1 MKTLKQ
7 IIRRSILII
16 TTILTTL
23 LLISIVGIQIFNEQ
37 NRTYENASRTLTQME
52 HLLAENQTDMT
63 ETVHSYAQ
71 TCLLHAE
78 SIAYILEKDPSL
90 INNTEEL
97 KKIAAFTEV
106 DDIHIFDQSGTLIA
120 GTIPASYGLTFDS
133 GDQISYFKPML
144 KDKNLTLV
152 QPITPNTAEAKQMQY
167 TAVWSKDGSFILQ
180 IGMEPDSI
188 IKLTEENELSHI
200 LSLFRVN
207 PEAGY
212 YAVDTESG
220 EIVGSTSTELTGK
233 HIEEIGLS
241 MAQIQTD
248 PDGFHA
254 EVEGVHSFCVFKEI
268 GDTYIG
274 RVISSAI
281 MYQRIPNFTI
291 STASYLIILAV
302 ILYHIIVRY
311 MKRYVTDSIDTVNE
325 KLTLIAKGDLD
336 ETIDIQNSAEFS
348 ALSSYIN
355 EMVKTLLDNNKKMS
369 YVLSR
374 TDLYMGVYEHN
385 AHMDRVRFT
394 EYIPQILGLNEADAD
409 ALSSDHHRFRAFI
422 ETIRRHPIP
431 DEPNIFRIPGE
442 IEKYVRLEE
451 ITEDD
456 AFFGVCIDETEDILK
471 RQKIEVERDYDL
483 LTGLYNRRGLDRQL
497 SILFQHPE
505 KLGLGALIMIDAD
518 GLKQINDTYGHEN
531 GDLYLIKISEVID
544 KFGLRSNLSA
554 RQGGDEFVLLLYDY
568 DSEDELQNTLRTLE
582 YIQTHSTVRLGED
595 LNVPLRF
602 SLGYALLDGTADTQ
616 RLFKEADERMYAN
629 KRERK
634 QQNNA

>member
-1 MKTLKQ
+1 
-7 IIRRSILII
+7 
-16 TTILTTL
+16 
-23 LLISIVGIQIFNEQ
+23 
-37 NRTYENASRTLTQME
+37 
-52 HLLAENQTDMT
+52 
-63 ETVHSYAQ
+63 
-71 TCLLHAE
+71 
-78 SIAYILEKDPSL
+78 
-90 INNTEEL
+90 
-97 KKIAAFTEV
+97 
-106 DDIHIFDQSGTLIA
+106 
-120 GTIPASYGLTFDS
+120 
-133 GDQISYFKPML
+133 
-144 KDKNLTLV
+144 
-152 QPITPNTAEAKQMQY
+152 
-167 TAVWSKDGSFILQ
+167 
-180 IGMEPDSI
+180 
-188 IKLTEENELSHI
+188 
-200 LSLFRVN
+200 
-207 PEAGY
+207 
-212 YAVDTESG
+212 
-220 EIVGSTSTELTGK
+220 
-233 HIEEIGLS
+233 
-241 MAQIQTD
+241 
-248 PDGFHA
+248 
-254 EVEGVHSFCVFKEI
+254 
-268 GDTYIG
+268 
-274 RVISSAI
+274 
-281 MYQRIPNFTI
+281 
-291 STASYLIILAV
+291 
-302 ILYHIIVRY
+302 
-311 MKRYVTDSIDTVNE
+311 
-325 KLTLIAKGDLD
+325 
-336 ETIDIQNSAEFS
+336 
-348 ALSSYIN
+348 
-355 EMVKTLLDNNKKMS
+355 
-369 YVLSR
+369 
-374 TDLYMGVYEHN
+374 
-385 AHMDRVRFT
+385 MDRVRFT
-394 EYIPQILGLNEADAD
+394 EYIPQILGLNETEAD

-582 YIQTHSTVRLGED
+582 YIQTHSTVRLSED

-602 SLGYALLDGTADTQ
+602 SHGYALLDGTADTQ